1 MSAVHAG
8 GPHERGHIAG
18 KQLGDRGA
26 VRLAG
31 QASPAQVRGEA
42 AEMPGVLRC
51 LECAARLAGREIRDE
66 KSGSLSPGTS

>member
-8 GPHERGHIAG
+8 GLHERGHITG
-18 KQLGDRGA
+18 KQLGDGGPI
-26 VRLAG
+26 RLAG

-66 KSGSLSPGTS
+66 NSGSLSPGTS

>member
-51 LECAARLAGREIRDE
+51 LECAARLAGREIRM
-66 KSGSLSPGTS
+66 SSLSPGTS